1 MAALDHFKLVNDWLG
16 HAAGDAALRKAARR
30 ISLCVRPYDSPC
42 RYGGEEFLI
51 VLPGLRFGG
60 GHLARRKNRSAL
72 VVTPFQIP
80 EGMLNVICSI
90 GVSASS
96 GDAGFDATALLRDAD
111 EALYTAKNHDRTG
124 SRSSLRNLF

>member
-1 MAALDHFKLVNDWLG
+1 MAARNFSLFCPDCDL
-16 HAAGDAALRKAARR
+16 AGATLRAE
-30 ISLCVRPYDSPC
+30 I
-42 RYGGEEFLI
+42 
-51 VLPGLRFGG
+51 
-60 GHLARRKNRSAL
+60 RSAQ